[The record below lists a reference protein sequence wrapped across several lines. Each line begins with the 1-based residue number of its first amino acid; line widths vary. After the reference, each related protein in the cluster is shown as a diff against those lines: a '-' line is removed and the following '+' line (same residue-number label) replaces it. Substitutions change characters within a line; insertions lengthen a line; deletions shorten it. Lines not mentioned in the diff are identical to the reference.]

1 MGTLLNRDWVFTKH
15 FEQHN
20 NVYNNWECTPIYC
33 LFLCASRSPNNKHIF
48 LGLRTKCAVTTGYPV
63 TAGPL
68 YPAAARG
75 QPPPH
80 HDREHH
86 QGAVAYRDGQRCP
99 GSFTGN
105 DLLITI
111 TTWN

>member
-1 MGTLLNRDWVFTKH
+1 MIEFPPNILNNKI
-15 FEQHN
+15 N
-20 NVYNNWECTPIYC
+20 CLIIGNVYFC
-33 LFLCASRSPNNKHIF
+33 LFLCPSRSPNNKHIL

-86 QGAVAYRDGQRCP
+86 QGAVAYRDGQRCL

-111 TTWN
+111 TAWN